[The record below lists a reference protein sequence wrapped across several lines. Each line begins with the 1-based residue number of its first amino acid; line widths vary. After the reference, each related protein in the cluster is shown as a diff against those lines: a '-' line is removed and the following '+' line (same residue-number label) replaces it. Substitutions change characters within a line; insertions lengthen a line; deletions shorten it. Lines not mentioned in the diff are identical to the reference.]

1 MALRPP
7 AKLANPDEHAAIQRV
22 ISGGSDTLADRQSRE
37 SHAAPPP
44 SLSRDIAFT
53 MTIPPG
59 LAALIDRHR
68 APTKTSRRAG
78 LLQAAEEK
86 LKREGLV

>member
-7 AKLANPDEHAAIQRV
+7 AKPLNPADEAAIQQV
-22 ISGGSDTLADRQSRE
+22 ISGGSDTLADRQGRE
-37 SHAAPPP
+37 GKKPPP
-44 SLSRDIAFT
+44 AESRDIAFT

-59 LAALIDRHR
+59 LAVLIDRHR
-68 APTKTSRRAG
+68 APTKTSRRAW

>member
-7 AKLANPDEHAAIQRV
+7 AKPTNPAEEAAIQQV
-22 ISGGSDTLADRQSRE
+22 ISGGSDTLADRQGRE
-37 SHAAPPP
+37 GKKPPP
-44 SLSRDIAFT
+44 ADPSRDIAFT

-59 LAALIDRHR
+59 LAVLIDRHR
-68 APTKTSRRAG
+68 APTKTSRRAW

-86 LKREGLV
+86 LKREGLA

>member
-7 AKLANPDEHAAIQRV
+7 AKPATPAEEEAIQRV
-22 ISGGSDTLADRQSRE
+22 ISGGSDTLADRSGRE
-37 SHAAPPP
+37 GKVLPPESP
-44 SLSRDIAFT
+44 PRDIAFT
-53 MTIPPG
+53 MIIPPG

-68 APTKTSRRAG
+68 APSKTSRRAW

-86 LKREGLV
+86 LKREGLA

>member
-1 MALRPP
+1 M
-7 AKLANPDEHAAIQRV
+7 
-22 ISGGSDTLADRQSRE
+22 ISGGSDTLADRPGRE
-37 SHAAPPP
+37 GKVPPP
-44 SLSRDIAFT
+44 TSPPRDIAFT

-68 APTKTSRRAG
+68 APSKTSRRAW

>member
-7 AKLANPDEHAAIQRV
+7 AKPASAAEEDAIQRV
-22 ISGGSDTLADRQSRE
+22 ISGGSDTLADRQGRE
-37 SHAAPPP
+37 GKGAAVP
-44 SLSRDIAFT
+44 SRDVSFT
-53 MTIPPG
+53 MTIPAE

-68 APTKTSRRAG
+68 APSRTSRRAW

>member
-7 AKLANPDEHAAIQRV
+7 AKPASAAEEDAIQRV
-22 ISGGSDTLADRQSRE
+22 ISGGSDTLADRQGRE
-37 SHAAPPP
+37 GKGAAVERPP
-44 SLSRDIAFT
+44 RDVSFT
-53 MTIPPG
+53 MTVPAE

-68 APTKTSRRAG
+68 APSRTSRRAW